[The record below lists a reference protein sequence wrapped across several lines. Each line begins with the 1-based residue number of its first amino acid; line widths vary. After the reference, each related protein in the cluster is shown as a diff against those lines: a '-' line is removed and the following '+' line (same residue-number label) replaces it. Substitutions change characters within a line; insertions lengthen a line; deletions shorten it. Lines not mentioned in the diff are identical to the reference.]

1 MSERIWN
8 ILVEGFV
15 KIMLASIKV
24 TIPLTVLGFSFAMI
38 IAMFMAMVQ
47 YAKVPVLRQLS
58 RLYISMRALTV
69 RRRCARRWRQFL
81 KDRWK
86 QAIVSE

>member
-58 RLYISMRALTV
+58 RLYIWIFRGT
-69 RRRCARRWRQFL
+69 
-81 KDRWK
+81 
-86 QAIVSE
+86 SESF

>member
-58 RLYISMRALTV
+58 RLYIWIFRGTRNRSELFRL
-69 RRRCARRWRQFL
+69 RS
-81 KDRWK
+81 DRLFT
-86 QAIVSE
+86 Q

>member
-58 RLYISMRALTV
+58 RLYILLIM
-69 RRRCARRWRQFL
+69 
-81 KDRWK
+81 
-86 QAIVSE
+86 VSPRSESF